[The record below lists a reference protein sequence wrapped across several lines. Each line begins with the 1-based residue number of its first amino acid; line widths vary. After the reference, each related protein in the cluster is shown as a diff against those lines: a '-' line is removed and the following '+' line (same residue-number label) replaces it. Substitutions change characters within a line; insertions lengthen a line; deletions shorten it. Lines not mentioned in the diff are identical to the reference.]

1 MADVKPTASAV
12 KANTT
17 VQHQKS
23 SNSISWIAP
32 LSCVILGYI
41 IWRFVLGSPSN
52 FTQPDTTSFFWPQH
66 KGLKPTAGFAKMY
79 EGGIIVPI
87 LIGCFLTVLTFV
99 IERFLTVKR
108 AAGAGNIGEF
118 IRKIQYHLANK
129 EIDKAIAECDKQQGS
144 VGNVMK
150 SGLRTYKE
158 MITNTEL
165 STDQKVMNIQKSV
178 EETTALE
185 LPMLEKNL
193 TIIATL
199 ASVSTLIGLLGTV
212 IGMIKAFSA
221 LGNSGGSTD
230 STALANGIS
239 EALVNTALGIGT
251 SAICI
256 IAYNLFTSRIDE
268 LTYSIDEIGL
278 SVNQNYATHHN

>member
-1 MADVKPTASAV
+1 MSTQQPKPAAKPAAAPKKSGGISAGLILIILFV
-12 KANTT
+12 
-17 VQHQKS
+17 
-23 SNSISWIAP
+23 IA
-32 LSCVILGYI
+32 LAIYN
-41 IWRFVLGSPSN
+41 FVMGDGSH
-52 FTQPDTTSFFWPQH
+52 F
-66 KGLKPTAGFAKMY
+66 
-79 EGGIIVPI
+79 EGGTSEGHPLPGDYFGIVYKGGVIVPV
-87 LIGCFLTVLTFV
+87 LMTCFLTALTFS
-99 IERFLTVKR
+99 IERLFTIGKAKGTGDVNAFVR
-108 AAGAGNIGEF
+108 SVQAA
-118 IRKIQYHLANK
+118 L
-129 EIDKAIAECDKQQGS
+129 DKDDVEAAIKACDKQKGS
-144 VGNVMK
+144 VGNVTLSAIK
-150 SGLRTYKE
+150 KYKQLISDSSLDKE
-158 MITNTEL
+158 QKLAAL
-165 STDQKVMNIQKSV
+165 SKEV
-178 EETTALE
+178 EEATSLE

>member
-1 MADVKPTASAV
+1 MSTQQPKPAAKAAATEKKSGGISAGLILIILFV
-12 KANTT
+12 
-17 VQHQKS
+17 
-23 SNSISWIAP
+23 IA
-32 LSCVILGYI
+32 IAIYT
-41 IWRFVLGSPSN
+41 FVMGDGSH
-52 FTQPDTTSFFWPQH
+52 F
-66 KGLKPTAGFAKMY
+66 
-79 EGGIIVPI
+79 EGGTNEGHPLPGDYFGIVYKGGVIVPV
-87 LIGCFLTVLTFV
+87 LMTCFLTALTFS
-99 IERFLTVKR
+99 IERLLT
-108 AAGAGNIGEF
+108 IGKAKGTGDVNAF
-118 IRKIQYHLANK
+118 VRSIQASL
-129 EIDKAIAECDKQQGS
+129 DKDDAEGAIATCNKQKGS
-144 VGNVMK
+144 VGNVTLSAVKKYKQLTTDK
-150 SGLRTYKE
+150 SLDKE
-158 MITNTEL
+158 QKLAAL
-165 STDQKVMNIQKSV
+165 SKEV
-178 EETTALE
+178 EEATSLE

-256 IAYNLFTSRIDE
+256 IAYNLFTSKIDE

>member
-1 MADVKPTASAV
+1 MSTQQPKPAAKAAATEKKSGGISAGLILIILFV
-12 KANTT
+12 
-17 VQHQKS
+17 
-23 SNSISWIAP
+23 IA
-32 LSCVILGYI
+32 ILI
-41 IWRFVLGSPSN
+41 FMFVMGDGSH
-52 FTQPDTTSFFWPQH
+52 F
-66 KGLKPTAGFAKMY
+66 
-79 EGGIIVPI
+79 EGGTNEGHPLPGDYFGIVYKGGVIVPV
-87 LIGCFLTVLTFV
+87 LMTCFLTALTFS
-99 IERFLTVKR
+99 IERLLT
-108 AAGAGNIGEF
+108 IGKAKGTGDVNAF
-118 IRKIQYHLANK
+118 VRSIQASL
-129 EIDKAIAECDKQQGS
+129 DKDDSDAAIAACNKQKGS
-144 VGNVMK
+144 VGNVTLSAVKKYKQLTGDK
-150 SGLRTYKE
+150 SLDKE
-158 MITNTEL
+158 QKLAAL
-165 STDQKVMNIQKSV
+165 SKEV
-178 EETTALE
+178 EEATSLE

-256 IAYNLFTSRIDE
+256 IAYNLFTSKIDE

>member
-1 MADVKPTASAV
+1 MSTQQPKPAAKPATAPKKSGGISAGLILIILFV
-12 KANTT
+12 
-17 VQHQKS
+17 
-23 SNSISWIAP
+23 IA
-32 LSCVILGYI
+32 LLIYN
-41 IWRFVLGSPSN
+41 FVMGDGSH
-52 FTQPDTTSFFWPQH
+52 F
-66 KGLKPTAGFAKMY
+66 
-79 EGGIIVPI
+79 EGGSSEGHPLPGDYFGIVYKGGVIVPV
-87 LIGCFLTVLTFV
+87 LMTCFLTSLTFS
-99 IERFLTVKR
+99 IERMIT
-108 AAGAGNIGEF
+108 IGKAKGTGDVNAF
-118 IRKIQYHLANK
+118 VRSIQASL
-129 EIDKAIAECDKQQGS
+129 DKDDVDSAMKACDKQKGS
-144 VGNVMK
+144 VGNVTLSAIK
-150 SGLRTYKE
+150 KYKQLTTDSSLDKE
-158 MITNTEL
+158 QKLASL
-165 STDQKVMNIQKSV
+165 SKEV
-178 EETTALE
+178 EEATSLE

>member
-1 MADVKPTASAV
+1 MSTQQPKPAAKSAATE
-12 KANTT
+12 K
-17 VQHQKS
+17 KS
-23 SNSISWIAP
+23 GGISAGLILIILFVIA
-32 LSCVILGYI
+32 IAIYT
-41 IWRFVLGSPSN
+41 FVMGDGSH
-52 FTQPDTTSFFWPQH
+52 F
-66 KGLKPTAGFAKMY
+66 
-79 EGGIIVPI
+79 EGGTNEGHPLPGDYFGIVYKGGVIVPV
-87 LIGCFLTVLTFV
+87 LMTCFLTALTFS
-99 IERFLTVKR
+99 IERLLTIGKAKGTGDVNAFVR
-108 AAGAGNIGEF
+108 A
-118 IRKIQYHLANK
+118 IQASL
-129 EIDKAIAECDKQQGS
+129 DKDDAEGAIAACNKQKGS
-144 VGNVMK
+144 VGNVTLSAVKKYKQLTGDK
-150 SGLRTYKE
+150 SLDKE
-158 MITNTEL
+158 QKLAAL
-165 STDQKVMNIQKSV
+165 SKEV
-178 EETTALE
+178 EEATSLE

-212 IGMIKAFSA
+212 IGMIKAVSA